1 MCSVIRV
8 IRGDRERT
16 VVRIRALVALVVMAG
31 LGLAGC
37 TATSTPLPSPT
48 LTPLGGAASGSVG
61 VVLPASGELRW
72 TMAGDAL
79 ESLLDEAGVT
89 VTVDYA
95 DAADQDARI
104 EELIAADVDVLIV
117 TAADEQGLVDGLAT
131 AEAAGVDVIAL
142 DRLPINAV
150 GVDFFVAPD
159 LYGFGYGAGAAATAA
174 LGLSD
179 EQGNPTGVVVDD
191 PFRIEV
197 FGADTDDWDYWFF
210 YNSSVRDSLA
220 AYLESGDLVVGSG
233 QIDGEDV
240 ATADGSRE
248 AAQARMTSILDSS
261 YADGEKL
268 SAVVTASAEVADGV
282 RAALADSGRSDVIVT
297 TVGDD
302 PATIRSLGNGLDAT
316 VFSDIRVLARTAAET
331 AVAELNGTEAAL
343 SRTED
348 YFTNT
353 GSVTTRLVW
362 PEIVTEQSRQAKIVD
377 TWYYTADQLG

>member
-1 MCSVIRV
+1 M
-8 IRGDRERT
+8 RT
-16 VVRIRALVALVVMAG
+16 RALVALVVMAG
-31 LGLAGC
+31 FGLAGC

-48 LTPLGGAASGSVG
+48 LTPLEGTASGSVG

-79 ESLLDEAGVT
+79 ESLLNEAGVT

-95 DAADQDARI
+95 DAAEQDDRI

-117 TAADEQGLVDGLAT
+117 TAADEQGLVDALAT
-131 AEAAGVDVIAL
+131 AEADGIDVIAL
-142 DRLPINAV
+142 DRLPINAT
-150 GVDFFVAPD
+150 GIDFFIAPD
-159 LYGFGYGAGAAATAA
+159 RYGFGYEAAVAATSA

-197 FGADTDDWDYWFF
+197 FGADIDDWDYWFF

-233 QIDGEDV
+233 QIEGEDV
-240 ATADGSRE
+240 DTTDSSSE
-248 AAQARMTSILDSS
+248 AAQARMTSILESS

-268 SAVVTASAEVADGV
+268 SAVVTASAEIADGV
-282 RAALADSGRSDVIVT
+282 RAALADSGRSDIIVT

-302 PATIRSLGNGLDAT
+302 PETIRSLGNGLEAT
-316 VFSDIRVLARTAAET
+316 VFSDIRVVARTAAET
-331 AVAELNGTEAAL
+331 AVAELNGTETAL

-362 PEIVTEQSRQAKIVD
+362 PEIVAEQSRQAKIID

>member
-1 MCSVIRV
+1 M
-8 IRGDRERT
+8 RT
-16 VVRIRALVALVVMAG
+16 RALVALVVVAG
-31 LGLAGC
+31 FGLAGC

-48 LTPLGGAASGSVG
+48 LTPLVGTASGSVG
-61 VVLPASGELRW
+61 VVLPASGEPRW

-79 ESLLDEAGVT
+79 ESLLEGAGVT

-95 DAADQDARI
+95 DAAEQDERI

-117 TAADEQGLVDGLAT
+117 TAADEEGLVDSLAV
-131 AEAAGVDVIAL
+131 AEDAGVDVIAL
-142 DRLPINAV
+142 DRLPVNAV

-159 LYGFGYGAGAAATAA
+159 LYGFGYGAGVAATAA

-179 EQGNPTGVVVDD
+179 DEGNPTGVTVDD

-197 FGADTDDWDYWFF
+197 FGADIEDWDYWFF

-220 AYLESGDLVVGSG
+220 TYLESGDLVVGSG
-233 QIDGEDV
+233 QTDGEDV
-240 ATADGSRE
+240 ATTDGSSE
-248 AAQARMTSILDSS
+248 AAQARMTSILESS
-261 YADGEKL
+261 YADGEQL
-268 SAVVTASAEVADGV
+268 SAVVTASAEIADGV
-282 RAALADSGRSDVIVT
+282 RAALASSGRSDVIVT
-297 TVGDD
+297 TVGED
-302 PATIRSLGNGLDAT
+302 PETIRSLGNGLGAT
-316 VFSDIRVLARTAAET
+316 VFSDIRALARTAAET
-331 AVAELNGTEAAL
+331 AVAELNGAEAGL

-362 PEIVTEQSRQAKIVD
+362 PEIVTAQSRQAKIID